1 MREQYLIKFSKGED
15 IKFIGHLD
23 LMRALQRMI
32 RRSGIP
38 AEYSKGFNPHINMSI
53 AQPLSVGIYSTGEYM
68 DLYLEREISVD
79 EIMKKLND
87 SAPRGV
93 EILKVNKVKRAEN
106 KKVFKSMAQI
116 SAAEYLINMGYN
128 NTDRLEKNMDD
139 LMDMDHWYDLKRT
152 KRGEGR
158 VDIRKFVKSMEYTVQ
173 GNRLLL
179 HVLISCGSMENLS
192 PQLLV
197 HFIQHNTENANMEH
211 FVSIIRKEM
220 YGKIKEDLIPLYEY
234 VKHI

>member
-93 EILKVNKVKRAEN
+93 EILEVNKVKRAEN

-152 KRGEGR
+152 KRGEDR
-158 VDIRKFVKSMEYTVQ
+158 VDIRKFVKSMEYTAQ

-197 HFIQHNTENANMEH
+197 HFIQYNTENANMEH